1 VNIINLDIKYRPRN
15 FSEFKGNEK
24 IVKDIKALLRV
35 GDIPHLMFVGPPGVG
50 KTTLA
55 LLIARGVLGRPIHI
69 NTRDGDPDFKELNA
83 SSERGID
90 VVREIIEEYAR
101 VKPLEGTPYR
111 FILLDEIDSSTKE
124 FQHALRPVI
133 EKNEDRCKFI
143 LCLNRIQGI
152 KEPALISRCATFFF
166 QKPDTNVTAKLLLDI
181 AEKEGVKFEDN
192 KLAYDVAKY
201 YKGDLRHILNDC
213 LETLRGYDE
222 VITRKHLW
230 KVYEKNGKTVAERVY
245 ESENPK
251 EEFFTIYRKEAFD
264 VREFL
269 EEYFKLL
276 GDKAIPYS
284 KEISKIDAR
293 IRNYCNVSI
302 QMSYFFSLFENQ
314 KGEKNIGIN
323 TKFEKP
329 F

>member
-1 VNIINLDIKYRPRN
+1 MNLDIQFRPRT
-15 FSEFKGNEK
+15 FDEFRGNER
-24 IVKDIKALLRV
+24 IVRDIKALLKV

-50 KTTLA
+50 KTTMA
-55 LLIARGVLGRPIHI
+55 LLIAREVLGRPIHI

-90 VVREIIEEYAR
+90 VVRDTIEGYAR

-152 KEPALISRCATFFF
+152 KEPALISRCATFFYERPSV
-166 QKPDTNVTAKLLLDI
+166 KVTTELILDISNKIGVEFEDKNYAYDI
-181 AEKEGVKFEDN
+181 AE
-192 KLAYDVAKY
+192 Y
-201 YKGDLRHILNDC
+201 YNGDLRHILNDC
-213 LETLRGYDE
+213 LEALRGYDE
-222 VITRKHLW
+222 VITKEHLW
-230 KVYEKNGKTVAERVY
+230 KIYEQNGKTVAERVY
-245 ESENPK
+245 KSKNPK

-264 VREFL
+264 VRQFL
-269 EEYFKLL
+269 EEYYQLL
-276 GDKAIPYS
+276 GDEAIPYS

-293 IRNYCNVSI
+293 IRDYCNIPI
-302 QMSYFFSLFENQ
+302 QMGYFFSLFENK
-314 KGEKNIGIN
+314 KGEKENG
-323 TKFEKP
+323 TGFEFKRP